1 VGVVGDIRVRGLE
14 RESEP
19 QVYLPS
25 RQQPDGSVIGYV
37 PKDLVIRSSVA
48 PATLLPAIRQI
59 IAKADPE
66 LPLSDVQ
73 TLAAVVDADTAP
85 RQVQARMVGGFAA
98 IAFLLAGIG
107 IHGLLAFTVSQ
118 RAREIGVRVALGATP
133 RDILQMVLRQGLL
146 LAAAGVVLG
155 AVLAYAAGR
164 AMQALLAGVNP
175 SDGMTFSAAVAL
187 SLAMT
192 MAGSLLPAIRAVRMN
207 PLKVIRAD

>member
-1 VGVVGDIRVRGLE
+1 M
-14 RESEP
+14 
-19 QVYLPS
+19 
-25 RQQPDGSVIGYV
+25 IGYI
-37 PKDLVIRSSVA
+37 PRDLVIRSSAA

-73 TLAAVVDADTAP
+73 TLSAVVDADTTP
-85 RQVQARMVGGFAA
+85 RRVQARMVGGFAA

-107 IHGLLAFTVSQ
+107 IHVLLAFTVSQ
-118 RAREIGVRVALGATP
+118 RAREIAVRVALGASP
-133 RDILQMVLRQGLL
+133 RDILKMVLRQGLL
-146 LAAAGVVLG
+146 LTAAGVVLG

-164 AMQALLAGVNP
+164 AMQALLAGINP

-192 MAGSLLPAIRAVRMN
+192 MAGSLLPALRAVRMN
-207 PLKVIRAD
+207 PWKVIRAE